1 MSAAPVP
8 FSIARSS
15 CLYLPNFHIPA
26 RYGRASMGVV
36 DDRFEKNLMM
46 TSLDVEFNWARRS
59 SLWWLRFGLACAGS
73 G

>member
-1 MSAAPVP
+1 MSV
-8 FSIARSS
+8 I
-15 CLYLPNFHIPA
+15 
-26 RYGRASMGVV
+26 